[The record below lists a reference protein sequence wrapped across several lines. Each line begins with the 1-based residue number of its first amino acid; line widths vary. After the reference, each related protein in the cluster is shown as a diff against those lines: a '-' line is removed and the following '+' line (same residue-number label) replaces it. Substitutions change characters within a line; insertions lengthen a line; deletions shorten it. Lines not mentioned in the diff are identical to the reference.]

1 MAIIYIRDL
10 LLRTEVGFN
19 EHELGKKQD
28 LLLNISIHYE
38 LEGEEESDDPVEAL
52 DYRTICKT
60 IVDMVENYRYN
71 LLESVANKVVQ
82 YLLGINRIQKVEVT
96 VDKPHALRFSR
107 SVALSI
113 SKERVSGT

>member
-1 MAIIYIRDL
+1 MATIFIRDL

-28 LLLNISIHYE
+28 LLLNLTIHYE
-38 LEGEEESDDPVEAL
+38 LEGEQVSDDPRKAL
-52 DYRTICKT
+52 DYRSLCKT
-60 IVDMVENYRYN
+60 IVDMVEESRYN
-71 LLESVANKVVQ
+71 LLEAIANRVVEF
-82 YLLGINRIQKVEVT
+82 LMSIPRIQKVEVT

-113 SKERVSGT
+113 SDQRIVKS